1 MYQKVG
7 DTMFKLIRRLI
18 KLSLLVVISVMI
30 YFIFVT
36 NPFNGEANQ
45 AVNEPVQNASTYTLE
60 DNVLFRNIPLS
71 QVKNAFNFMDKQ
83 EFMDVSG
90 LTRMGYNDE
99 YLIGQRGSDFIMYRF
114 GENKVSVFQ
123 SENDLYHDLSE
134 RQQSIDM
141 KDKSFY

>member
-1 MYQKVG
+1 
-7 DTMFKLIRRLI
+7 MFKLIRRLI
-18 KLSLLVVISVMI
+18 KISLLVVISVMI

-71 QVKNAFNFMDKQ
+71 QVKNAFDFMDKQ

-114 GENKVSVFQ
+114 GENKLSVFQ
-123 SENDLYHDLSE
+123 SENDLYHALSE

>member
-1 MYQKVG
+1 
-7 DTMFKLIRRLI
+7 MFKFIRRLI
-18 KLSLLVVISVMI
+18 KLSLLVVIGVMI

-114 GENKVSVFQ
+114 GENKVSVFK
-123 SENDLYHDLSE
+123 SENDLYNALSE

>member
-1 MYQKVG
+1 
-7 DTMFKLIRRLI
+7 MFKLIRRLI

-123 SENDLYHDLSE
+123 SENDLYYALSE